1 METEHLKKANEAFD
15 RLLEEF
21 TDAKAVYDKLK
32 EEFIINMNDP
42 RMGFEE
48 SLIREKEL
56 IDKAK
61 SANDNLWRVNNEL
74 AVANKLAKEEL
85 VKQFLLESQ
94 NQESNDENSKSIKN
108 PDTISQEYRINLARE
123 KENKLKNPHSYKK
136 RFKVN
141 FIFKNKTKSKVVLS
155 DYEYKAIEQVNELF
169 QITYVENL
177 DDRDYLEVVC
187 HKTGKIIQVAHN
199 DFEST
204 LTAPLAKKVCKSLGR
219 NWRLPTI
226 DELEDIFNQLHINE
240 KGNFINSSYC
250 SDNEHNERVE
260 YLDFNTGKICQTGF
274 PYYGFNIR
282 PVRDKN
288 FDFWKFL
295 KKSIKKATEFCSR
308 NWFSIISIL
317 PVSFYIFWYFLLL
330 LNITGIC
337 GMQCIL
343 KTQNL
348 IGLDFGIL

>member
-1 METEHLKKANEAFD
+1 METEQLKKANEAFD

-61 SANDNLWRVNNEL
+61 SANDNLWRVNNEFD
-74 AVANKLAKEEL
+74 VANKLVQEEL
-85 VKQFLLESQ
+85 IKQFLLESQ
-94 NQESNDENSKSIKN
+94 NQESNDQNSKALNN
-108 PDTISQEYRINLARE
+108 PDAISQDYRINLALEEQNKRE
-123 KENKLKNPHSYKK
+123 NPHLYKN
-136 RFKVN
+136 RFKVH
-141 FIFKNKTKSKVVLS
+141 FIFNNRTKCKVVIS
-155 DYEYKAIEQVNELF
+155 DYEYKAVKQVNELF
-169 QITYVENL
+169 HITYVENL

-240 KGNFINSSYC
+240 KGNFINGSYC

-308 NWFSIISIL
+308 NWFSIIGMLIFL
-317 PVSFYIFWYFLLL
+317 PVSFWYFLLL

-343 KTQNL
+343 KIQNL